1 MAASRTLR
9 LNKVL
14 RELNISLDR
23 AVEYLSIKGIE
34 IEARPTTKITENEY
48 QILLDGFQSDA
59 QKESALKNTIEDK
72 RITNRETKIFKHRE
86 FINYDF
92 ENSYKKLTEALINS
106 SIDFENIFNT
116 IPRFATTNKKTNF
129 KNLNDSYKK
138 DKLVLVIGAGVSIE
152 FGVPTWN
159 NLLQLLMVHTIEKDS
174 NSPDV
179 LSQFFNEIFTPNP
192 LISGRYLQRYF
203 EENNSSFEKMVREVL
218 YSDINKEKES
228 DLFNEIIKLCVAP
241 GKSPNLDSII
251 TYNFDD
257 ILESKLNSTG
267 LEIPYK
273 IIHGIGMEIKNG
285 ELPIYH
291 VHGFL
296 PETGKLTD
304 SNKITFGE
312 NNYHEQYTNI
322 YSWNNIVQINKFR
335 DNTCLFIGSSLT
347 DPNIR
352 RLLDIAY
359 EQKGNKKNVH
369 YIIKKRIDRDY
380 ILNEMKSFELDD
392 EIINNETNF
401 ENVISSLI
409 RLYENFEENDSASFG
424 VQTIWVKEW
433 VEIPNILKKIRE
445 SIA

>member
-1 MAASRTLR
+1 MQKKETRVLR

-23 AVEYLSIKGIE
+23 AVEYLSTKNIE
-34 IEARPTTKITENEY
+34 IEPRPTTKISREEY
-48 QILLDGFQSDA
+48 QILLDGFRISE
-59 QKESALKNTIEDK
+59 KENNHQTA
-72 RITNRETKIFKHRE
+72 RENKIFKHQ
-86 FINYDF
+86 DF
-92 ENSYKKLTEALINS
+92 KTIDIDSSYKLLTGELINS
-106 SIDFENIFNT
+106 GIDFDNIFNV
-116 IPRFATTNKKTNF
+116 IPKIDITPKRTNL
-129 KNLNDSYKK
+129 KNLNESYQKEQ
-138 DKLVLVIGAGVSIE
+138 LVLVIGAGVSIE
-152 FGVPTWN
+152 FGVPTWS
-159 NLLQLLMVHTIEKDS
+159 NLLQLLMVHTIEKES

-179 LSQFFNEIFTPNP
+179 LSKLFNKIFTPNP

-203 EENNSSFEKMVREVL
+203 ERNNSSFEKMVREVL
-218 YSDINKEKES
+218 YSKINKEKES
-228 DLFNEIIKLCVAP
+228 NLFNEIIKLCVSP
-241 GKSPNLDSII
+241 GKSPNLNSII

-257 ILESKLNSTG
+257 ILEYKLEKTG
-267 LEIPYK
+267 LDIPYK
-273 IIHGIGMEIKNG
+273 TVHGIGIDIKNG

-296 PETGKLTD
+296 PEIGKLDD

-359 EQKGNKKNVH
+359 EQKGNKKNMH

-380 ILNEMKSFELDD
+380 ILNEINSYEVDD
-392 EIINNETNF
+392 ELINNETKF
-401 ENVISSLI
+401 EDVISSLI
-409 RLYENFEENDSASFG
+409 KLYETFEENDSASFG
-424 VQTIWVKEW
+424 VQTLWVEKWE
-433 VEIPNILKKIRE
+433 EIPNILKKIRE
-445 SIA
+445 SVA

>member
-1 MAASRTLR
+1 MKEEKRIR
-9 LNKVL
+9 LNKAL

-23 AVEYLSIKGIE
+23 AVEHLSKNGHE
-34 IEARPTTKITENEY
+34 IEAKPTTTITNEEY
-48 QILLDGFQSDA
+48 KVLLDGFKTDTE
-59 QKESALKNTIEDK
+59 KRALSKLIEENK
-72 RITNRETKIFKHRE
+72 KINRENKILR
-86 FINYDF
+86 DF
-92 ENSYKKLTEALINS
+92 EFNSYKTLIERIKKS
-106 SIDFENIFNT
+106 PIDFENVFSSIPKFT
-116 IPRFATTNKKTNF
+116 ITTKKTNF
-129 KNLNDSYKK
+129 KNLNESYKK
-138 DKLVLVIGAGVSIE
+138 DQLVLVIGAGVSIE
-152 FGVPTWN
+152 FGVPTWS

-179 LSQFFNEIFTPNP
+179 LSKLFNDIFTPNP

-203 EENNSSFEKMVREVL
+203 EQNNSSFEKMVREVL
-218 YSDINKEKES
+218 YSKINKEKES

-241 GKSPNLDSII
+241 GKSPNLNSII

-257 ILESKLNSTG
+257 ILEYKLNKTG

-273 IIHGIGMEIKNG
+273 TIHGIGVDIKNG

-296 PETGKLTD
+296 PETGKLND

-369 YIIKKRIDRDY
+369 YIIKKRINRGD
-380 ILNEMKSFELDD
+380 IIKEIKSFEFDD
-392 EIINNETNF
+392 ELINNEKKI

-409 RLYENFEENDSASFG
+409 KLYERFEENDSASFG
-424 VQTIWVKEW
+424 VQTIWVEEW
-433 VEIPNILKKIRE
+433 EEIPDILKKIRE
-445 SIA
+445 SIV